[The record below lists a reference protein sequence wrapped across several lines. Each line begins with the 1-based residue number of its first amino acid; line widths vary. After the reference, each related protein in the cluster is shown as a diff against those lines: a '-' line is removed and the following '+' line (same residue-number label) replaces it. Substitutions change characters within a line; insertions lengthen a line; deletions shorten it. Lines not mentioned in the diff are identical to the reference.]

1 MTRITSYAVLLAA
14 ALVACDLGTAAVQ
27 TDGGGGGGG
36 DGGGGGGDAPA
47 GSAAHD
53 HCLSGVG
60 STGCLDTTN
69 PSNAGQDCE
78 GNGTMCHATG
88 GAGGT
93 YQFMGTMCATTPCT
107 APAQGQTV
115 TFGGV
120 TATTDQ
126 AGNFY
131 VGAGSSSVTGATA
144 TTQGLFMMSGSPSPA
159 ADCNQ
164 SGCHQALSTQSFPP
178 AATGAGGNGSI
189 YN

>member
-14 ALVACDLGTAAVQ
+14 TLVACDLGTAALR

-36 DGGGGGGDAPA
+36 DGGGSDGGSTAM
-47 GSAAHD
+47 AAHD
-53 HCLSGVG
+53 HCTGGVG
-60 STGCLDTTN
+60 VSGCLDTTN

-78 GNGTMCHATG
+78 GNGTMCHGSG

-93 YQFMGTMCATTPCT
+93 YAFMGTMCAATPCT
-107 APAQGQTV
+107 APAMGQTV
-115 TFGGV
+115 MFGGL
-120 TATTDQ
+120 TATTDT

-131 VGAGSSSVTGATA
+131 VGAGSQSVTGTTA
-144 TTQGLFMMSGSPSPA
+144 TTQALFEMTGSPSPA

-164 SGCHQALSTQSFPP
+164 SGCHQALSTQTYPP